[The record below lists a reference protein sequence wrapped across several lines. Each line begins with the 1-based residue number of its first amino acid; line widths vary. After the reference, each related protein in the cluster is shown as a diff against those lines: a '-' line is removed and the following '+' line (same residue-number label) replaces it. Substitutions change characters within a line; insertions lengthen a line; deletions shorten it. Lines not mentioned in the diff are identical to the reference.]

1 MQKIYTVCV
10 KSAIIKEK
18 REAEGEMKANE
29 VMRVR
34 RLELGLTQ
42 KEIADRVGV
51 TEATVS
57 RWESGDIKNM
67 KRNKIAALARALD
80 ISPAVLMD
88 WEEYDVEA
96 AERRKLAKELSE
108 LANVAD
114 VEHLHIALDLLKRL
128 ESK

>member
-1 MQKIYTVCV
+1 
-10 KSAIIKEK
+10 
-18 REAEGEMKANE
+18 MKANE
-29 VMRVR
+29 VMKVR

-42 KEIADRVGV
+42 KEVADRVGV

-67 KRNKIAALARALD
+67 RRDKIAALARALD

-88 WEEYDVEA
+88 WEQYDAEA
-96 AERRKLAKELSE
+96 AERRRLAKELSE

-114 VEHLHIALDLLKRL
+114 VEHLNIALDLIKRL
-128 ESK
+128 EQK